1 MPRTDDLRIREMKE
15 LTPPS
20 HLIREYAVSEQVENT
35 TADCRTALHR
45 ILHGQDKR
53 RRVESTI
60 GRFYVTLEHIVG
72 HNGIIGKKAI
82 GGFEHRAVATGFR
95 QSGPGTLGERMR
107 QCDQTLGPPQVA
119 EFSVGKLRD
128 SPTRGLDE
136 VAHICFLAQ
145 RVEPEVEGEN
155 PCLS

>member
-1 MPRTDDLRIREMKE
+1 M
-15 LTPPS
+15 
-20 HLIREYAVSEQVENT
+20 
-35 TADCRTALHR
+35 
-45 ILHGQDKR
+45 
-53 RRVESTI
+53 
-60 GRFYVTLEHIVG
+60 TLENIVG
-72 HNGIIGKKAI
+72 RNVIVGEKAI
-82 GGFEHRAVATGFR
+82 GGFQHRAVATGFG

-107 QCDQTLGPPQVA
+107 QFDQTLGPPQVA

-128 SPTRGLDE
+128 SPTRGLEE